1 MRFLNVLFCSTECWY
16 QKEYTTEP
24 EPKPEPE
31 RDPEPE
37 PEGWNSNDDTNQE
50 GLPLREALSPTA
62 EHCEDAP
69 GQMVRSES
77 KDIEIPNLSL
87 RKMVLVGKT
96 GTGKSSSGNTILG
109 RKAFKAATSSASVT
123 QVCRKETGEVAGR
136 EILLVDTPGLFDP
149 DLTEEELKGELIK
162 CINMTAPGPHAIIL
176 VIQLGPFTREE
187 HRSVEKIRAVFGEEA
202 DKYTIILFTHGD
214 ELTSDIDEYVTHA
227 HRDLRQVIQ
236 QCGGRYHVFDNTR
249 INDRSQVLEF
259 LDKVEEMVV
268 RNGGECYT
276 NSVYQDV
283 ERILRE
289 KEEELRKHYEK
300 KLEEQKVKLESKF
313 SEEKRK
319 LEDTIKTLKQS
330 GEEKER
336 KIEELQVLD
345 ERKNRAMIEYKRYY
359 DEKLTKIRQEAEQTQ
374 FPEILLMEMLKR
386 LNSLS
391 I

>member
-1 MRFLNVLFCSTECWY
+1 
-16 QKEYTTEP
+16 
-24 EPKPEPE
+24 
-31 RDPEPE
+31 
-37 PEGWNSNDDTNQE
+37 
-50 GLPLREALSPTA
+50 
-62 EHCEDAP
+62 
-69 GQMVRSES
+69 
-77 KDIEIPNLSL
+77 
-87 RKMVLVGKT
+87 MVLVGKT

-136 EILLVDTPGLFDP
+136 ETLLVDTPGLFDT
-149 DLTEEELKGELIK
+149 DLSEEELKGELIK
-162 CINMTAPGPHAIIL
+162 CISMTAPGPHAIIL

-187 HRSVEKIRAVFGEEA
+187 HRSVEKIRAVFGE
-202 DKYTIILFTHGD
+202 
-214 ELTSDIDEYVTHA
+214 EYVTHA

-249 INDRSQVLEF
+249 INDRSQVLES
-259 LDKVEEMVV
+259 
-268 RNGGECYT
+268 RQSGGDE
-276 NSVYQDV
+276 
-283 ERILRE
+283 
-289 KEEELRKHYEK
+289 
-300 KLEEQKVKLESKF
+300 KLEGQKGKLESKF

-319 LEDTIKTLKQS
+319 LEETIKTLKQS